1 MIFTEVKGMLTTC
14 DRCGVTCFRKC
25 VVEGETDGG
34 FTRWNKFEPYP
45 DGWDYHSETG
55 RLCPECNGE
64 YIKFLNE
71 FLGQERAEVK
81 GG

>member
-1 MIFTEVKGMLTTC
+1 MTFTEVKGMLTTC

-25 VVEGETDGG
+25 VGEGETDGG

-55 RLCPECNGE
+55 RLCPECNAE

-71 FLGQERAEVK
+71 FLGQERVEVK

>member
-1 MIFTEVKGMLTTC
+1 MEVNGRLTTC

-25 VVEGETDGG
+25 VGEGETDGG

-45 DGWDYHSETG
+45 GGWDYHSETG
-55 RLCPECNGE
+55 QLCPECNAA

-71 FLGQERAEVK
+71 FLGREHVEVK
-81 GG
+81 EE